1 MYGSACVWLCGS
13 LSPSF
18 LCVCTSVLSVC
29 LCVSCLSCLSVCFR
43 PVCLVYLS
51 LCVCLSVFVSVCLS
65 VCLSMSTCPRT
76 HREFSQQDRLSLEL
90 ALRCW
95 TLPISS
101 SSLPDT
107 ISVSLLCLHFL
118 SRLQAEGKS
127 CFISLLGR
135 AGCWARW
142 VLRSELTQLPWY

>member
-1 MYGSACVWLCGS
+1 MALHVSGCVGLS
-13 LSPSF
+13 LPPFYVCARLSCPSVS
-18 LCVCTSVLSVC
+18 VCLVCLSVSVLSV
-29 LCVSCLSCLSVCFR
+29 LSIC
-43 PVCLVYLS
+43 
-51 LCVCLSVFVSVCLS
+51 LCVCLSVFVSVCLCVCLS
-65 VCLSMSTCPRT
+65 VCLSMSTCPCT

-95 TLPISS
+95 ALPISS